1 MSMARTAATGAAW
14 TIISSL
20 LARVVGMV
28 GTFVLIRF
36 VVPGDYGEASAASV
50 VVSTVNQIAT
60 LGVGIY
66 VIANRDAT
74 REEIFHATF
83 IHVCLGL
90 MAALVLLLL
99 GKHVAPLFD
108 TPNIN
113 SYLPGLACAALLDRI
128 TFMPE
133 RVLIRRL
140 RFKRVS
146 VIRSLGEI
154 TYAGVSVGTA
164 FLGWGGMSIVFGNLA
179 RSLFRALAMVGSVQF
194 VEWLHVVRV
203 RWAVLRRI
211 AGYGLAVS
219 LNGLANFA
227 AGRWD
232 NLLVSRF
239 FGPAVMATYNLAYS
253 LAELPATYIGEQVT
267 DVMQAAFAHMEREE
281 RRRTLLRAIGALG
294 LVTFPLAIGLG
305 AVAPTLTQAFLD
317 KKWAGAGSMLMVL
330 SMLSIVRPTYGAV
343 WSYVMVEKGPR
354 VLVLVEWLSLGARM
368 GSIATGGR
376 ISPLWTCAAVGIVF
390 TLRLL
395 AGMFLARSLSG
406 VSVSSLLLR
415 FLPPL
420 VACAPMAGAV
430 FGLRFLLARLG
441 IHAPVVRLAVEVIGG
456 GVVFVGSAF
465 VFAREAASELLGMIL
480 ARVRPGK
487 RAKPPLDEPP
497 TLGGTPKDKIES

>member
-36 VVPGDYGEASAASV
+36 VMPGDYGEASAASV
-50 VVSTVNQIAT
+50 VVATVNQIGT

-83 IHVCLGL
+83 IHVALGVL
-90 MAALVLLLL
+90 AALVLLLL
-99 GKHVAPLFD
+99 GQYVAPLFG
-108 TPNIN
+108 TPNLN
-113 SYLPGLACAALLDRI
+113 RYLPGLACAALLDRV

-133 RVLIRRL
+133 RVLIRGL

-146 VIRSLGEI
+146 VIRSVGELI
-154 TYAGVSVGTA
+154 YAGVSVGSA

-179 RSLFRALAMVGSVQF
+179 RSLFRALAMVSSVQF
-194 VEWLHVVRV
+194 VEWLHVVRL
-203 RWAVLRRI
+203 RLAVLRRL

-227 AGRWD
+227 SGRWD

-239 FGPAVMATYNLAYS
+239 FGPAVMGTYNLAYS

-267 DVMQAAFAHMEREE
+267 DVMQAAFAHMERDE
-281 RRRTLLRAIGALG
+281 RRKTLLRAIAALG

-305 AVAPTLTQAFLD
+305 SVAPTLAEAFLD
-317 KKWAGAGSMLMVL
+317 KKWAGVGSMVMVL
-330 SMLSIVRPTYGAV
+330 SMLSIVRPTYGCV

-354 VLVLVEWLSLGARM
+354 VLVLVEWLSLGALM
-368 GSIATGGR
+368 ASIATVGR
-376 ISPLWTCAAVGIVF
+376 ISPLWACGAVGVVF

-395 AGMFLARSLSG
+395 AGMFLARTLSG
-406 VSVSSLLLR
+406 VPVSALLVR

-420 VACAPMAGAV
+420 VACLPMAAAV
-430 FGLRFLLARLG
+430 FGLRFA
-441 IHAPVVRLAVEVIGG
+441 
-456 GVVFVGSAF
+456 
-465 VFAREAASELLGMIL
+465 L
-480 ARVRPGK
+480 ARVGIQAARGESLPSPK
-487 RAKPPLDEPP
+487 RAEPARLLRCSSVKYGEYSP
-497 TLGGTPKDKIES
+497 SSRLAAGPAAPISARSDFLHGLLGGGGEKSLFL